1 MLGGPG
7 GPADNLAM
15 SQPGRVLDFQILD
28 RKSPTF
34 EGAEF
39 GAVGAYEC
47 LTGQA
52 FMDLD
57 PLHPLNADIA
67 NLKFAPRG
75 PDGRVRYRVDTCI
88 MKPVDLD
95 AGNGWLFYEIVNRGT
110 KRALQRI
117 NGARAN
123 NLPAT
128 REDIGT
134 GFLMRQG
141 FTIAWSGWQGDL
153 LVTPG
158 RMGCDLPVA
167 SDSGRPITGMARE
180 EFILE
185 EKGAVREDMNEPI
198 VEHSETVFV
207 APLHYPV
214 ADLGAPAS
222 LTVRARERDARAVP
236 PGLTWRYVDDRHIE
250 VVRAPGYDRGAIYE
264 FIYTA
269 RDPIVLGCGLAGIR
283 DLNSYLR
290 YETADVA
297 GKPNPLL
304 RRDGTPLPRA
314 MAFGLSQS
322 ARLLREFTYRGFNEE
337 GAGRPVFDGIL
348 PFVSGSRVGTIAVT
362 PFAHCT
368 RYPRRHE
375 DHLFPGDQFPFA
387 YGATH
392 DPISGRTDGILARS
406 LASGTA
412 PKVLHVDT
420 DSEIWSARASL
431 LATDTTGADLAQP
444 DNVRLYLLNG
454 VPHGPFVLSPVVASQ
469 RSNRLSYHFLA
480 RALVAAMREWVEH
493 GVAPP
498 PSRFPSRASGT
509 LVSFKAARAAFPLV
523 PGLGF
528 PEGLNELRLVDYA
541 KQPPTEGASYPVLT
555 ALGDA
560 DGNSVGGVRH
570 PLVAAPIGTWLG
582 WQLRRPGFAGGEL
595 YNVFGGFVP
604 FARQAAERGGD
615 PRPSLAE
622 RYGEKRNWE
631 TALALAAE
639 GLVRQRL
646 MLAEDAERLCAA
658 AKDAWDI
665 FDAI

>member
-1 MLGGPG
+1 M
-7 GPADNLAM
+7 N
-15 SQPGRVLDFQILD
+15 QPGRVLDFQILE

-34 EGAEF
+34 DGAAF

-57 PLHPLNADIA
+57 PGHPLNAEIA

-88 MKPVDLD
+88 IKPADLD
-95 AGNGWLFYEIVNRGT
+95 AGNGWLFYEVVNRGT

-123 NLPAT
+123 NLPGT

-134 GFLMRQG
+134 GFLLREG
-141 FTIAWSGWQGDL
+141 YSLAWSGWQGDL

-167 SDSGRPITGMARE
+167 GDSGRPITGTARE

-185 EKGAVREDMNEPI
+185 EMGAVREDMNEPI
-198 VEHSETVFV
+198 VERSESVFI
-207 APLHYPV
+207 APLHYPA
-214 ADLGAPAS
+214 ADLGAPAA

-250 VVRAPGYDRGAIYE
+250 VSRAPGYDRGAIYE

-283 DLNSYLR
+283 DLNSFLR
-290 YETADVA
+290 YDTADVA

-304 RRDGTPLPRA
+304 RRNGTTLPRA

-322 ARLLREFTYRGFNEE
+322 GRLLREFLYRGFNAD
-337 GAGRPVFDGIL
+337 GAGRKVFDGVM
-348 PFVSGSRVGTIAVT
+348 PFVPGSRLGTIAIT
-362 PFAHCT
+362 PFAQCT

-375 DHLFPGDQFPFA
+375 DHLYPGDQFPFA
-387 YGATH
+387 YGTMH
-392 DPISGRTDGILARS
+392 DPVSGRTDGILAR
-406 LASGTA
+406 ATATGTA
-412 PKVLHVDT
+412 PKVLQADT

-454 VPHGPFVLSPVVASQ
+454 VPHGPFPLSPVVASQ
-469 RSNRLSYHFLA
+469 RPNRLSYHFLA
-480 RALVAAMREWVEH
+480 RALVKAMRQWIEH
-493 GVAPP
+493 GVEPP
-498 PSRFPSRASGT
+498 PSRFPSRAAGT
-509 LVSFKAARAAFPLV
+509 LVSVAAARAAFPDV
-523 PGLGF
+523 DGLGF
-528 PEGLNELRLVDYA
+528 PEGLNELRLVDHA
-541 KQPPTEGASYPVLT
+541 QQPPREGAAYPVFTVLS
-555 ALGDA
+555 DA
-560 DGNSVGGVRH
+560 DGNSTGGVRH
-570 PLVAAPIGTWLG
+570 PLVQAPIGTYLG
-582 WQLRRPGFAGGEL
+582 WQLRRAGYAGGEL

-604 FARQAAERGGD
+604 FAATPRERAGD
-615 PRPSLAE
+615 PRLSLAE
-622 RYGEKRNWE
+622 RYGGKAAWE
-631 TALALAAE
+631 LALALAAK
-639 GLVRQRL
+639 GLVSQRL
-646 MLAEDAERLCAA
+646 MLPEDAERLRLAA
-658 AKDAWDI
+658 AKSWDI
-665 FDAI
+665 VDAI